1 MNQAIRHVGIVT
13 GRVLNQLRRDHRLIA
28 IALGFP
34 MVIIYFI
41 KVLFDA
47 LASPMFNITQYV
59 VPYGAFV
66 VHFLTFMLTGIVLV
80 RERRVGT
87 MARTFVSGYNPFE
100 IVLGYLLA
108 YTVLVTL
115 QSLLILAEL
124 NWLFEL
130 EYSLSRLASIY
141 LVYWLLSVISMVL
154 GILLSSIAR
163 TEGQVVV
170 MLPVIIISVIISG
183 IILPVEE
190 LPKWTQVLSYAT
202 PLFYANEVIQ
212 ELISDGGLLD
222 KWQYLT
228 GLPVYGLIVA
238 VMAMFSLREGD

>member
-1 MNQAIRHVGIVT
+1 MTQAIRHVGIVT
-13 GRVLNQLRRDHRLIA
+13 GRVLNQLRRDHRLIG

-34 MVIIYFI
+34 LVIIYFI

-47 LASPMFNITQYV
+47 LAGPMFNITQYV

-66 VHFLTFMLTGIVLV
+66 VHFLTFMMTGIVLV

-100 IVLGYLLA
+100 IVSGYLLA

-130 EYSLSRLASIY
+130 EYTFSRLASIY
-141 LVYWLLSVISMVL
+141 LVYWLLSVLSMAL
-154 GILLSSIAR
+154 GIVLSSLAR

-170 MLPVIIISVIISG
+170 MLPIIIISVIISG

-202 PLFYANEVIQ
+202 PLFYGNEVVQ
-212 ELISDGGLLD
+212 ELISNGGLLD
-222 KWQYLT
+222 KWQNLVE
-228 GLPVYGLIVA
+228 LLAYGLVVA
-238 VMAMFSLREGD
+238 TLAIFSLREGD

>member
-1 MNQAIRHVGIVT
+1 MNQAIRHVGIVM
-13 GRVLNQLRRDHRLIA
+13 GRVLNQLRRDHRLIG

-34 MVIIYFI
+34 LVIIYFI

-47 LASPMFNITQYV
+47 LAGPMFNITQYV

-66 VHFLTFMLTGIVLV
+66 VHFLTFMMTGIVLV

-100 IVLGYLLA
+100 IVVGYLLA

-130 EYSLSRLASIY
+130 EYTFSRLASIY
-141 LVYWLLSVISMVL
+141 LVYWLLSVLSMAL
-154 GILLSSIAR
+154 GIVLSSLAR

-170 MLPVIIISVIISG
+170 MLPIIIISVIISG

-202 PLFYANEVIQ
+202 PLFYANEVVQ
-212 ELISDGGLLD
+212 ELIANGGLLD
-222 KWQYLT
+222 KWQSLAE
-228 GLPVYGLIVA
+228 LLAYGLVVA
-238 VMAMFSLREGD
+238 MMAIFSLREGD